1 MVDLE
6 WDQRTV
12 IILVSG
18 KAGVGKTTFADFV
31 MKNLPPDVK
40 KYSAKGA
47 FATVVKQVAKMMG
60 WNGQKDDNGR
70 KLLQNVGNVGREYNS
85 DTWVGTLINF
95 LMEVNII
102 PLDLIIIDD
111 WRFPNELNWFLNK
124 PNEYKVYT
132 VRISAPSREMLRGT
146 PYYNDVSE
154 TSLPDESSNYNY
166 YIDNEGSLEALEQAA
181 KDVLENVF
189 MFV

>member
-18 KAGVGKTTFADFV
+18 KAGVGKTTFANFV
-31 MKNLPPDVK
+31 MKHLPPDVK

-47 FATVVKQVAKMMG
+47 FATIVKQVAKMMG

-111 WRFPNELNWFLNK
+111 WRFPNELNWFLDK
-124 PNEYKVYT
+124 SLEYKVYT
-132 VRISAPSREMLRGT
+132 VRISAPSRESLKGT

-154 TSLPDESSNYNY
+154 TSLPDEPSNYNY

>member
-111 WRFPNELNWFLNK
+111 WRFPNELNWFLDK
-124 PNEYKVYT
+124 SLEYKVYT
-132 VRISAPSREMLRGT
+132 VRISAPNRESLKGT

-154 TSLPDESSNYNY
+154 TSLPDEPSNYNY

>member
-18 KAGVGKTTFADFV
+18 KAGVGKTTFANFV
-31 MKNLPPDVK
+31 MKHLPPDVK

-111 WRFPNELNWFLNK
+111 WRFPNELNWFLDK
-124 PNEYKVYT
+124 SLEYKVYT
-132 VRISAPSREMLRGT
+132 VRISAPSRESLKGT
-146 PYYNDVSE
+146 P
-154 TSLPDESSNYNY
+154 Y